1 MKHLNSNHQY
11 HNTIGGTV
19 NIFGTK
25 SRIVQKGEL
34 RNVEVELVSLLFD
47 EMNPANQKGFV
58 VKNASGR
65 SFEHKINSTKF
76 KSETSGTQG
85 RLYVTLMEPNIHDSQ
100 GDYYTREEIQKSCDH
115 FAKHGLV
122 GKCDVNHNMQPV
134 PEFTVVENY
143 ILKTSDREHF
153 PDAKVGSWVQVLK
166 CENLQSE
173 LWQKVEKGEFNGVS
187 IYGRADDYSGT
198 EASLA
203 EIKNEL
209 GSLRKVAELNNNSE
223 MQKGITAIT
232 ERITELEKSSGTVI
246 VSEAIKSIE
255 KSLKDLSVTMSRAIS
270 KSIPGEPDAN
280 QLNVDKEVTIDGNKI
295 VVKAS
300 HREIYK
306 GISDV
311 DSGKAMNILTANTT
325 SLFIDEVIGSQPGD
339 TLSDISVIPLLKD
352 EKIDVGLID
361 DLVFKNSLDGALTA
375 QGVSTADLSV
385 PTGIL
390 NAEFTLGR
398 DVVEFY
404 KDKYG
409 EDAFGAYVENHIA
422 KKTEKAIRLLLFK
435 GDRASGTDKLKALNG
450 IIKLATTA
458 TDVTDIDNDTYVTFA
473 ERFEAALLNFSDE
486 ILEEQESF
494 KFYVSQ
500 KDLIRIRSEL
510 AKRETAAGD
519 RLLLEGGNVSFAG
532 IPVKARLMP
541 DDYIIG
547 GLPKFIIIG
556 YRTDAEL
563 KVEHHGADWK
573 YHWYIR
579 IRPGITYI
587 SGFIKVFKLTT

>member
-1 MKHLNSNHQY
+1 MYPFKKR
-11 HNTIGGTV
+11 TI
-19 NIFGTK
+19 
-25 SRIVQKGEL
+25 QKGEL

-76 KSETSGTQG
+76 KSETMGTQG

-100 GDYYTREEIQKSCDH
+100 GDYYTREEIQKACDH

-166 CENLQSE
+166 CENLQSD
-173 LWQKVEKGEFNGVS
+173 LWQKIEKGEFNGVS
-187 IYGRADDYSGT
+187 IYGRADDYRSA
-198 EASLA
+198 EASLT

-209 GSLRKVAELNNNSE
+209 NSLRKVAEHNNNSE
-223 MQKGITAIT
+223 LQKGITAIS
-232 ERITELEKSSGTVI
+232 EKITELEKSSSSTTVTDA
-246 VSEAIKSIE
+246 VKSIE
-255 KSLKDLSVTMSRAIS
+255 KSLKDLSVTMSKAIS
-270 KSIPGEPDAN
+270 KSIPGEPDVN
-280 QLNVDKEVTIDGNKI
+280 QQTTDRQVSIDGNKI
-295 VVKAS
+295 MVKAS

-306 GISDV
+306 GIADV
-311 DSGKAMNILTANTT
+311 DSGKAMNILNPNNT

-339 TLSDISVIPLLKD
+339 TLSDISVLPLLKD

-375 QGVSTADLSV
+375 QDVGTGDISI

-422 KKTEKAIRLLLFK
+422 KKTEKAIRLLLFR
-435 GDRASGTDKLKALNG
+435 GDRTSTTAKLKALDG
-450 IIKLATTA
+450 VVKLATAASKVSNLSKA
-458 TDVTDIDNDTYVTFA
+458 TYNDWA
-473 ERFEAALLNFSDE
+473 KRFEAALLAFSDE
-486 ILEEQESF
+486 MLEEQESF
-494 KFYVSQ
+494 KFYVSH
-500 KDLIRIRSEL
+500 KDLIRIRAEL
-510 AKRETAAGD
+510 AKRETNAGD

-532 IPVKARLMP
+532 IPVKPRLMA

-579 IRPGITYI
+579 IRPGITYLD
-587 SGFIKVFKLTT
+587 GFVKVFKLTT

>member
-1 MKHLNSNHQY
+1 MLIVTTN
-11 HNTIGGTV
+11 NTIENHTQGG
-19 NIFGTK
+19 
-25 SRIVQKGEL
+25 IVYPFKKRTIQKGEL

-47 EMNPANQKGFV
+47 GMNPANQKGFV

-76 KSETSGTQG
+76 KSETSGTLG

-100 GDYYTREEIQKSCDH
+100 GDYYTREEIQKACDH

-143 ILKTSDREHF
+143 ILKNSDREHF

-173 LWQKVEKGEFNGVS
+173 LWQKIEKGEFNGVS
-187 IYGRADDYSGT
+187 IFGRADDYRSA
-198 EASLA
+198 EASLT

-209 GSLRKVAELNNNSE
+209 NSLRKVAEHNNNSE
-223 MQKGITAIT
+223 LQKGITAIS
-232 ERITELEKSSGTVI
+232 EKITELEKNSNTVT
-246 VSEAIKSIE
+246 VTDAVKSIE

-270 KSIPGEPDAN
+270 KSIPGEPDGS
-280 QLNVDKEVTIDGNKI
+280 QSNVDKELTIDGNKI

-306 GISDV
+306 GIANV
-311 DSGKAMNILTANTT
+311 DSGKSMNILTANTT

-339 TLSDISVIPLLKD
+339 TLSDITIVPLLKD
-352 EKIDVGLID
+352 ELLDIGLVD
-361 DLVFKNSLDGALTA
+361 DLVFKNKLDGALTA
-375 QGVSTADLSV
+375 QDVGTGDISIPS
-385 PTGIL
+385 GIL

-422 KKTEKAIRLLLFK
+422 KKTEKALRLLLFR
-435 GDRASGTDKLKALNG
+435 GDRVSVTPKLKALDG
-450 IIKLATTA
+450 IIKIAIAGSKVTNISKTTY
-458 TDVTDIDNDTYVTFA
+458 TDWA
-473 ERFEAALLNFSDE
+473 KRFESALLAFSDE
-486 ILEEQESF
+486 MLEEQESF
-494 KFYVSQ
+494 KFYVSH
-500 KDLIRIRSEL
+500 KDLIRIRAEL
-510 AKRETAAGD
+510 AKRETNAGD

-532 IPVKARLMP
+532 IPIKPRLMP
-541 DDYIIG
+541 DEYIIG

-563 KVEHHGADWK
+563 KVEHHGSDWK

-587 SGFIKVFKLTT
+587 DGFVKVFKLST

>member
-1 MKHLNSNHQY
+1 MLIVTTNQTIENHTQGGIVY
-11 HNTIGGTV
+11 PFKKRTI
-19 NIFGTK
+19 
-25 SRIVQKGEL
+25 QKGEL

-58 VKNASGR
+58 VKSASGK

-100 GDYYTREEIQKSCDH
+100 GDYYTREEIQKACDH

-166 CENLQSE
+166 CENLQSD
-173 LWQKVEKGEFNGVS
+173 LWQKIEKGEFNGVS
-187 IYGRADDYSGT
+187 IYGRADDYRSA
-198 EASLA
+198 EASLT

-209 GSLRKVAELNNNSE
+209 NSLRKVAEHNNNSE
-223 MQKGITAIT
+223 LQKGITAIS
-232 ERITELEKSSGTVI
+232 EKITELEKNSSSVTVTDA
-246 VSEAIKSIE
+246 VKSIE
-255 KSLKDLSVTMSRAIS
+255 KSLKDLSVTMSKAIS

-280 QLNVDKEVTIDGNKI
+280 QSNVDKEVSIDGNKI

-306 GISDV
+306 GIANV
-311 DSGKAMNILTANTT
+311 DSGKSMNILNPNTT

-339 TLSDISVIPLLKD
+339 TFSDITIVPLLKD
-352 EKIDVGLID
+352 ELLDIGLVE
-361 DLVFKNSLDGALTA
+361 DLVFKNKLDGALTA
-375 QGVSTADLSV
+375 QDVGTGDISIPS
-385 PTGIL
+385 GIL

-422 KKTEKAIRLLLFK
+422 KKTEKAIRLLLFR
-435 GDRASGTDKLKALNG
+435 GDRASATAKLKALDG
-450 IIKLATTA
+450 IIKIATAASKVSNLSKTTY
-458 TDVTDIDNDTYVTFA
+458 TDWA
-473 ERFEAALLNFSDE
+473 KRFEAALLAFSDE
-486 ILEEQESF
+486 MLEEQESF
-494 KFYVSQ
+494 KFYVSH
-500 KDLIRIRSEL
+500 KDLIRIRAEL
-510 AKRETAAGD
+510 AKRETNAGD

-532 IPVKARLMP
+532 IPIKPRLMP

-587 SGFIKVFKLTT
+587 DGFVKVFKLTT

>member
-1 MKHLNSNHQY
+1 VYPFKKR
-11 HNTIGGTV
+11 TI
-19 NIFGTK
+19 
-25 SRIVQKGEL
+25 QKGEL

-76 KSETSGTQG
+76 KSETMGTQG
-85 RLYVTLMEPNIHDSQ
+85 RLYVTLMEPNVHDSQ
-100 GDYYTREEIQKSCDH
+100 GDYYTREEIQKACDN

-173 LWQKVEKGEFNGVS
+173 LWQKIEKGEFNGVS
-187 IYGRADDYSGT
+187 IYGRADDYRSA
-198 EASLA
+198 EASLT

-209 GSLRKVAELNNNSE
+209 NSLRKVAEHNNNSE
-223 MQKGITAIT
+223 LQKGITAIS
-232 ERITELEKSSGTVI
+232 EKITELEKNSSSVTVTDA
-246 VSEAIKSIE
+246 VKSIE
-255 KSLKDLSVTMSRAIS
+255 KSLKDLSVTMSKAIS

-280 QLNVDKEVTIDGNKI
+280 QSNVDKEVSIDGNKI
-295 VVKAS
+295 MVKAS

-306 GISDV
+306 GIANV
-311 DSGKAMNILTANTT
+311 DSGKSMNILNPNNT
-325 SLFIDEVIGSQPGD
+325 SLFIDEVIGSHPGD
-339 TLSDISVIPLLKD
+339 TLSDITIVPLLKD
-352 EKIDVGLID
+352 ESLDIGLVE
-361 DLVFKNSLDGALTA
+361 DLVFKNKLDGALTA
-375 QGVSTADLSV
+375 QDVGTGDISI

-422 KKTEKAIRLLLFK
+422 KKTEKAIRLLLFR
-435 GDRASGTDKLKALNG
+435 GDRVSATAKLKALDG
-450 IIKLATTA
+450 IIKLATAA
-458 TDVTDIDNDTYVTFA
+458 TKVTNLSKTTYTDWA
-473 ERFEAALLNFSDE
+473 KRFEAALLAFSDE
-486 ILEEQESF
+486 MLEEQESF
-494 KFYVSQ
+494 KFYVSH
-500 KDLIRIRSEL
+500 KDLIRIRAEL
-510 AKRETAAGD
+510 AKRETGAGD

-532 IPVKARLMP
+532 IPVKPRLMA

-587 SGFIKVFKLTT
+587 DGFVKVFKLTT

>member
-1 MKHLNSNHQY
+1 MNRK
-11 HNTIGGTV
+11 
-19 NIFGTK
+19 
-25 SRIVQKGEL
+25 RIIRKGEL

-47 EMNPANQKGFV
+47 EMTPANQKGFV

-65 SFEHKINSTKF
+65 SFEHKINSAKF
-76 KSETSGTQG
+76 KSEISGTQG
-85 RLYVTLMEPNIHDSQ
+85 RLFVTLMEPNIHDSQ
-100 GDYYTREEIQKSCDH
+100 GDYYSRDEIQKACDH

-143 ILKTSDREHF
+143 ILKTMDHEHF
-153 PDAKVGSWVQVLK
+153 PNTKVGAWVQVLK
-166 CENLQSE
+166 CEDLASE

-187 IYGRADDYSGT
+187 IYGRADDYRSA

-209 GSLRKVAELNNNSE
+209 NGLRKVAEHNNNSE
-223 MQKGITAIT
+223 LQKGIDNIT
-232 ERITELEKSSGTVI
+232 DRISELEKSSGSVL
-246 VSEAIKSIE
+246 VSDAVKSIE

-270 KSIPGEPDAN
+270 KSIPGEPDVN
-280 QLNVDKEVTIDGNKI
+280 QSTVDKEVTIDGNKI
-295 VVKAS
+295 MVKAS

-306 GISDV
+306 SISDV

-325 SLFIDEVIGSQPGD
+325 SLFIDEVIDSQPGD
-339 TLSDISVIPLLKD
+339 TLSDISVLPLLKD

-375 QGVSTADLSV
+375 QNVSTADLSV

-435 GDRASGTDKLKALNG
+435 GDRASATAKIKALDG

-458 TDVTDIDNDTYVTFA
+458 SDVGTISSETSVTFA
-473 ERFEAALLNFSDE
+473 ERFETALLAFSDE
-486 ILEEQESF
+486 ILEEQENF

-500 KDLIRIRSEL
+500 KDLIRIRSEI
-510 AKRETAAGD
+510 ARRETATGD
-519 RLLLEGGNVSFAG
+519 RLLLEGGKVSFAG

-541 DDYIIG
+541 DDYIVG
-547 GLPKFIIIG
+547 GLSKFIIIG

-563 KVEHHGADWK
+563 KVEHHGSDWK

-587 SGFIKVFKLTT
+587 PNFIKIFHVV

>member
-1 MKHLNSNHQY
+1 MYLIPINNQPLK
-11 HNTIGGTV
+11 NTKGGSV
-19 NIFGTK
+19 NRKRTIL
-25 SRIVQKGEL
+25 KGEL

-47 EMNPANQKGFV
+47 EMTPANQKGFV

-85 RLYVTLMEPNIHDSQ
+85 RLYVTLMEPDIQDSQ
-100 GDYYTREEIQKSCDH
+100 GDFYSKDEIQKACDH

-134 PEFTVVENY
+134 PEFSVVENY
-143 ILKTSDREHF
+143 ILKTADKEHF
-153 PDAKVGSWVQVLK
+153 PDTKVGAWVQVLK
-166 CENLQSE
+166 CENLGSE
-173 LWQKVEKGEFNGVS
+173 LWQKVEKGEFKGVS
-187 IYGRADDYSGT
+187 IYGRADDYRNA
-198 EASLA
+198 EASLT

-209 GSLRKVAELNNNSE
+209 NSLRKVAEQNNNTE
-223 MQKGITAIT
+223 LQKGITAIS
-232 ERITELEKSSGTVI
+232 EKIAEIEKSSGNVMI
-246 VSEAIKSIE
+246 GDAIHSIE

-270 KSIPGEPDAN
+270 KSIPGEPDEN
-280 QLNVDKEVTIDGNKI
+280 KSNVDREVTIDGNKI

-422 KKTEKAIRLLLFK
+422 KKTEKAMRLLLFK

-473 ERFEAALLNFSDE
+473 ERFEAALLAFSDE

-500 KDLIRIRSEL
+500 KDLIRIRSEI

-519 RLLLEGGNVSFAG
+519 HLLLEGGNVSFAG

-547 GLPKFIIIG
+547 GLSKFIIIG

-563 KVEHHGADWK
+563 KVEHHGSDWK

-587 SGFIKVFKLTT
+587 PNFIKIFHVV

>member
-1 MKHLNSNHQY
+1 M
-11 HNTIGGTV
+11 
-19 NIFGTK
+19 NIFGNK
-25 SRIVQKGEL
+25 SKIVQKGEL
-34 RNVEVELVSLLFD
+34 RNVEVELVSLLFG
-47 EMNPANQKGFV
+47 EMTPANQKGFV

-65 SFEHKINSTKF
+65 SFEHKVNSTKF
-76 KSETSGTQG
+76 KSETTGTQG
-85 RLYVTLMEPNIHDSQ
+85 RLYVTLMEPDIQDSQ
-100 GDYYTREEIQKSCDH
+100 GDFYSKEEIQKACDH

-143 ILKTSDREHF
+143 ILKTADKEHF
-153 PDAKVGSWVQVLK
+153 PDTKVGAWVQVLK
-166 CENLQSE
+166 CENLGSE
-173 LWQKVEKGEFNGVS
+173 LWQKVEKGEFKGVS

-198 EASLA
+198 EASLT

-209 GSLRKVAELNNNSE
+209 NSLRKVAEQNNNTDL
-223 MQKGITAIT
+223 QKGITAIS
-232 ERITELEKSSGTVI
+232 EKIAEIEKSSGNVI
-246 VSEAIKSIE
+246 LGDAIHSIE

-270 KSIPGEPDAN
+270 KSIPGEPDEN
-280 QLNVDKEVTIDGNKI
+280 KSNVDREVTIDGNKI

-422 KKTEKAIRLLLFK
+422 KKTEKAMRLLLFK

-473 ERFEAALLNFSDE
+473 ERFEDALLAFSDE

-500 KDLIRIRSEL
+500 KDLIRIRSEI

-541 DDYIIG
+541 DDYIVG

-563 KVEHHGADWK
+563 KVEHHGSDWK

-587 SGFIKVFKLTT
+587 PNFIKIFHVV

>member
-1 MKHLNSNHQY
+1 M
-11 HNTIGGTV
+11 

-25 SRIVQKGEL
+25 SKIVQKGEL
-34 RNVEVELVSLLFD
+34 RNVEVELVSLLFG
-47 EMNPANQKGFV
+47 EMTPANQKGFV

-65 SFEHKINSTKF
+65 SFEHKVNSTKF

-85 RLYVTLMEPNIHDSQ
+85 RLYVTLMEPDIQDSQ
-100 GDYYTREEIQKSCDH
+100 GDFYSKDEIQKACDH

-134 PEFTVVENY
+134 PEFSVVENY
-143 ILKTSDREHF
+143 ILKTADKEHF
-153 PDAKVGSWVQVLK
+153 PDTKVGAWVQVLK
-166 CENLQSE
+166 CENLGSE
-173 LWQKVEKGEFNGVS
+173 LWQKVEKGEFKGVS
-187 IYGRADDYSGT
+187 IYGRADDYRNA
-198 EASLA
+198 EASLT

-209 GSLRKVAELNNNSE
+209 NSLRKVAEQNNNTE
-223 MQKGITAIT
+223 LQKGITAIS
-232 ERITELEKSSGTVI
+232 EKIAEIEKSSGNVMLGD
-246 VSEAIKSIE
+246 AIHSIE

-270 KSIPGEPDAN
+270 KSIPGEPDEN
-280 QLNVDKEVTIDGNKI
+280 KSNVDREVTIDGNKI

-352 EKIDVGLID
+352 EKIDAGLID

-375 QGVSTADLSV
+375 QTVATADLSV

-422 KKTEKAIRLLLFK
+422 KKTEKAIRLLIFK
-435 GDRASGTDKLKALNG
+435 GDRVSATAKLKGLDG
-450 IIKLATTA
+450 VIKLATTA
-458 TDVTDIDNDTYVTFA
+458 TDVTNLSKTTYTDWA
-473 ERFEAALLNFSDE
+473 KRFEAALLAFTDE
-486 ILEEQESF
+486 MLEEQENF

-500 KDLIRIRSEL
+500 KDLIRIRAEL
-510 AKRETAAGD
+510 AKRETGAGD

-532 IPVKARLMP
+532 IPVKPRLMT

-587 SGFIKVFKLTT
+587 SGFVKVFKLTT

>member
-1 MKHLNSNHQY
+1 MLIVTTNQTIENHTQGGIVY
-11 HNTIGGTV
+11 PFKKRTI
-19 NIFGTK
+19 
-25 SRIVQKGEL
+25 QKGEL

-76 KSETSGTQG
+76 KSETMGTQG

-100 GDYYTREEIQKSCDH
+100 GDYYTREEIQKACDH

-166 CENLQSE
+166 CENLQSD
-173 LWQKVEKGEFNGVS
+173 LWQKIEKGEFNGVS
-187 IYGRADDYSGT
+187 IYGRADDYRSA
-198 EASLA
+198 EASLT

-209 GSLRKVAELNNNSE
+209 NSLRKVAEHNKNSE
-223 MQKGITAIT
+223 LQKGITAIS
-232 ERITELEKSSGTVI
+232 EKITELEKNSSSVTVTDA
-246 VSEAIKSIE
+246 VKSIE
-255 KSLKDLSVTMSRAIS
+255 KSLKDLSVTMSKAIS

-280 QLNVDKEVTIDGNKI
+280 QQTTDREVSINGNKI

-306 GISDV
+306 GIANV
-311 DSGKAMNILTANTT
+311 DSGKSMNILNPNTT

-339 TLSDISVIPLLKD
+339 TFSDITIVPLLKD
-352 EKIDVGLID
+352 ELLDIGLVE
-361 DLVFKNSLDGALTA
+361 DLVFKNKLDGALTA
-375 QGVSTADLSV
+375 QDVGTGDISIPS
-385 PTGIL
+385 GIL

-422 KKTEKAIRLLLFK
+422 KKTEKAIRLLLFR
-435 GDRASGTDKLKALNG
+435 GDRASATAKLKALDG
-450 IIKLATTA
+450 IIKLATAASKVTNLSKTTY
-458 TDVTDIDNDTYVTFA
+458 TDWA
-473 ERFEAALLNFSDE
+473 KRFEAALLAFSDE
-486 ILEEQESF
+486 MLEEQESF
-494 KFYVSQ
+494 KFYVSH
-500 KDLIRIRSEL
+500 KDLIRIRAEL
-510 AKRETAAGD
+510 AKRETNAGD

-532 IPVKARLMP
+532 IPIKPRLMP

-587 SGFIKVFKLTT
+587 DGFVKVFKLTT

>member
-1 MKHLNSNHQY
+1 MYPFKKR
-11 HNTIGGTV
+11 TIL
-19 NIFGTK
+19 
-25 SRIVQKGEL
+25 KGEL

-47 EMNPANQKGFV
+47 EMTPANQKGFV

-76 KSETSGTQG
+76 KSETSGTLG
-85 RLYVTLMEPNIHDSQ
+85 RLYVTLMEPDIQDSQ
-100 GDYYTREEIQKSCDH
+100 GDFYSRDEIQKACDH

-134 PEFTVVENY
+134 PEFSVVENY
-143 ILKTSDREHF
+143 ILKTADKEHF
-153 PDAKVGSWVQVLK
+153 PDTKVGAWVQVLK
-166 CENLQSE
+166 CENLSSE
-173 LWQKVEKGEFNGVS
+173 LWQKVEKGEFKGVS
-187 IYGRADDYSGT
+187 IYGRADDYRNA
-198 EASLA
+198 EASLT

-209 GSLRKVAELNNNSE
+209 NSLRKVAEQNNNTE
-223 MQKGITAIT
+223 LQKGITAIS
-232 ERITELEKSSGTVI
+232 EKIAEIEKSNGNVMLGD
-246 VSEAIKSIE
+246 AIHSIE

-270 KSIPGEPDAN
+270 KSIPGEPDEN
-280 QLNVDKEVTIDGNKI
+280 KSNVDREVTIDGNKI

-422 KKTEKAIRLLLFK
+422 KKTEKAMRLLLFK

-458 TDVTDIDNDTYVTFA
+458 TDVTDIDDETYVTFA
-473 ERFEAALLNFSDE
+473 ERFEAALLAFSDE

-500 KDLIRIRSEL
+500 KDLIRIRSEI

-547 GLPKFIIIG
+547 GLPKFIIVG

-563 KVEHHGADWK
+563 KVEHHGSDWK

-587 SGFIKVFKLTT
+587 PNFIKIFHVV

>member
-1 MKHLNSNHQY
+1 MNNYLNNNQLQGAS
-11 HNTIGGTV
+11 V
-19 NIFGTK
+19 NRK
-25 SRIVQKGEL
+25 RIIRKGEL

-47 EMNPANQKGFV
+47 EMTPANQKGFV

-65 SFEHKINSTKF
+65 SFEHKINSAKF
-76 KSETSGTQG
+76 KSEISGTQG
-85 RLYVTLMEPNIHDSQ
+85 RLFVTLMEPNIHDSQ
-100 GDYYTREEIQKSCDH
+100 GDYYSRDEIQKACDH

-122 GKCDVNHNMQPV
+122 GKCDVNHNMQPE

-143 ILKTSDREHF
+143 ILKTMDHEHF
-153 PDAKVGSWVQVLK
+153 PNTKVGAWVQVLK
-166 CENLQSE
+166 CEDLASE

-187 IYGRADDYSGT
+187 IYGRADDYRSA

-209 GSLRKVAELNNNSE
+209 NGLRKVAEHNNNSE
-223 MQKGITAIT
+223 LQKGIDNIT
-232 ERITELEKSSGTVI
+232 DRISELEKSSGSVL
-246 VSEAIKSIE
+246 VSDAVKSIE

-270 KSIPGEPDAN
+270 KSIPGEPDVN
-280 QLNVDKEVTIDGNKI
+280 QSTVDKEVTIDGNKI
-295 VVKAS
+295 MVKAS

-306 GISDV
+306 SISDV

-325 SLFIDEVIGSQPGD
+325 SLLIDEVIDSQPGD
-339 TLSDISVIPLLKD
+339 TLSDISVLPLLKD

-375 QGVSTADLSV
+375 QNVSTADLSV

-435 GDRASGTDKLKALNG
+435 GDRASATAKIKALDG
-450 IIKLATTA
+450 IVKLATTA
-458 TDVTDIDNDTYVTFA
+458 TDVTNLSKVTYNDWA
-473 ERFEAALLNFSDE
+473 KRFEAALLTFSDE
-486 ILEEQESF
+486 MLEEQENF

-500 KDLIRIRSEL
+500 KDLIRIRAEL
-510 AKRETAAGD
+510 AKRETNAGD
-519 RLLLEGGNVSFAG
+519 RLLLEGGKVSFAG
-532 IPVKARLMP
+532 IPVKARLMA

-563 KVEHHGADWK
+563 KVEHHGSDWK

-587 SGFIKVFKLTT
+587 PNFIKIFHVE

>member
-1 MKHLNSNHQY
+1 M
-11 HNTIGGTV
+11 
-19 NIFGTK
+19 NIFGNK
-25 SRIVQKGEL
+25 SKIIQKGEL
-34 RNVEVELVSLLFD
+34 RNVEVELVSLLFG

-85 RLYVTLMEPNIHDSQ
+85 RLYVTLMEPDIQDSQ
-100 GDYYTREEIQKSCDH
+100 GDFYSREEIQKACDH

-134 PEFTVVENY
+134 PEFSVVENY
-143 ILKTSDREHF
+143 ILKTADKEHF
-153 PDAKVGSWVQVLK
+153 PDSKVGAWVQVLK
-166 CENLQSE
+166 CENLGSE

-187 IYGRADDYSGT
+187 IYGRADDYRNA
-198 EASLA
+198 EASLN

-209 GSLRKVAELNNNSE
+209 SSLRKVAEHNNNTE
-223 MQKGITAIT
+223 LQKGITAIS
-232 ERITELEKSSGTVI
+232 EKITELEKGSPNLQLGD
-246 VSEAIKSIE
+246 AIHSIE
-255 KSLKDLSVTMSRAIS
+255 KSLKDLSVTMSKAIS

-458 TDVTDIDNDTYVTFA
+458 TDVTDIDNETYVTFA
-473 ERFEAALLNFSDE
+473 ERFEAALLAFSDE

-541 DDYIIG
+541 DDYIVG

-563 KVEHHGADWK
+563 KVEHHGSDWK

-587 SGFIKVFKLTT
+587 PNFVKIFHVV

>member
-1 MKHLNSNHQY
+1 
-11 HNTIGGTV
+11 V
-19 NIFGTK
+19 NIFGNK
-25 SRIVQKGEL
+25 SKIIQKGEL
-34 RNVEVELVSLLFD
+34 RNVEVELVSLLFG

-85 RLYVTLMEPNIHDSQ
+85 RLYVTLMEPDIQDSQ
-100 GDYYTREEIQKSCDH
+100 GDFYSREEIQKACDH

-134 PEFTVVENY
+134 PEFSVVENY
-143 ILKTSDREHF
+143 ILKTADKEHF
-153 PDAKVGSWVQVLK
+153 PDSKVGAWVQVLK
-166 CENLQSE
+166 CENLGSE

-187 IYGRADDYSGT
+187 IYGRADDYRNA
-198 EASLA
+198 EASLN

-209 GSLRKVAELNNNSE
+209 SSLRKVAEHNNNTE
-223 MQKGITAIT
+223 LQKGITAIS
-232 ERITELEKSSGTVI
+232 EKITELEKGSPNLQLGD
-246 VSEAIKSIE
+246 AIHSIE
-255 KSLKDLSVTMSRAIS
+255 KSLKDLSVTMSKAIS

-458 TDVTDIDNDTYVTFA
+458 TDVTDIDNETYVTFA
-473 ERFEAALLNFSDE
+473 ERFEAALLAFSDE

-541 DDYIIG
+541 DDYIVG

-563 KVEHHGADWK
+563 KVEHHGSDWK

-587 SGFIKVFKLTT
+587 PNFVKIFHVV

>member
-1 MKHLNSNHQY
+1 
-11 HNTIGGTV
+11 V

-25 SRIVQKGEL
+25 SRIVKKGEL

-143 ILKTSDREHF
+143 LLKTSDREHF

-198 EASLA
+198 EASLT

-209 GSLRKVAELNNNSE
+209 NSLRKVAEQNNNTDL
-223 MQKGITAIT
+223 QKGITAIS
-232 ERITELEKSSGTVI
+232 EKIAEIEKSSGNVMLGD
-246 VSEAIKSIE
+246 AIHSIE

-270 KSIPGEPDAN
+270 KSIPGEPDEN
-280 QLNVDKEVTIDGNKI
+280 KSNVDREVTIDGNKI

-300 HREIYK
+300 HRGIYK

-422 KKTEKAIRLLLFK
+422 KKTEKAMRLLLFK

-500 KDLIRIRSEL
+500 KDLIRIRSEI

-547 GLPKFIIIG
+547 GLSKFIIIG

-563 KVEHHGADWK
+563 KVEHHGSDWK

-587 SGFIKVFKLTT
+587 PNFVKIFHVV

>member
-1 MKHLNSNHQY
+1 MYPFKKR
-11 HNTIGGTV
+11 TI
-19 NIFGTK
+19 
-25 SRIVQKGEL
+25 QKGEL

-76 KSETSGTQG
+76 KSETMGTQG
-85 RLYVTLMEPNIHDSQ
+85 RLYVTLMEPNVHDSQ
-100 GDYYTREEIQKSCDH
+100 GDYYTREEIQKACDN

-173 LWQKVEKGEFNGVS
+173 LWQKIEKGEFNGVS
-187 IYGRADDYSGT
+187 IYGRADDYRSA
-198 EASLA
+198 EASLT

-209 GSLRKVAELNNNSE
+209 NSLRKVAEHNNNSE
-223 MQKGITAIT
+223 LQKGITAIS
-232 ERITELEKSSGTVI
+232 EKITELEKNSSSVTVTDA
-246 VSEAIKSIE
+246 VKSIE
-255 KSLKDLSVTMSRAIS
+255 KSLKDLSVTMSKAIS

-280 QLNVDKEVTIDGNKI
+280 QSNVDKEVSIDGNKI
-295 VVKAS
+295 MVKAS

-306 GISDV
+306 GIANV
-311 DSGKAMNILTANTT
+311 DSGKSMNILNPNNT
-325 SLFIDEVIGSQPGD
+325 SLFIDEVIGSHPGD
-339 TLSDISVIPLLKD
+339 TLSDITIVPLLKD
-352 EKIDVGLID
+352 ESLDIGLVE
-361 DLVFKNSLDGALTA
+361 DLVFKNKLDGALTA
-375 QGVSTADLSV
+375 QDVGTGDISI

-422 KKTEKAIRLLLFK
+422 KKTEKAIRLLLFR
-435 GDRASGTDKLKALNG
+435 GDRTSTTAKLKALDG
-450 IIKLATTA
+450 VVKLATAA
-458 TDVTDIDNDTYVTFA
+458 TNVTNLSKATYTDWA
-473 ERFEAALLNFSDE
+473 KRFEAALLAFSDE
-486 ILEEQESF
+486 MLEEQESF
-494 KFYVSQ
+494 KFYVSH
-500 KDLIRIRSEL
+500 KDLIRIRAEL
-510 AKRETAAGD
+510 AKRETGAGD

-532 IPVKARLMP
+532 IPVKPRLMA

-579 IRPGITYI
+579 IRPGITYLD
-587 SGFIKVFKLTT
+587 GFVKVFKLTT